1 MAGLAGVEDLFAAR
15 ALDKAA
21 EFFGLPSPRRGPLG
35 RRCGGGEGAPA
46 NQCGHNHC
54 SGEEPPW
61 PVQDAYTEIRCME
74 LFM

>member
-21 EFFGLPSPRRGPLG
+21 EFFGLPSPQRGPLG
-35 RRCGGGEGAPA
+35 R
-46 NQCGHNHC
+46 QCGHNYY
-54 SGEEPPW
+54 SKEEPPW